1 MTKRPALL
9 LAATSALALSC
20 EPGCQKSLDPLLDQY
35 AGTFGSVVSI
45 PADDATAPTVTLVIP
60 DLGSGPVALTATSPP
75 LTVSL
80 SPSSNFFVIASAED
94 PDGVKEIGFRG
105 TYGVECITGDQFNQ
119 FSTGLQGPTEV
130 NPGTSGSAFTRRWV
144 PRLVDER
151 LLRCGP
157 GETRRRAT
165 ITLQAYG
172 RNFSGLTGQSG
183 SVTFTA
189 P

>member
-105 TYGVECITGDQFNQ
+105 TYGVECITGDQSINSLRGYRVRQ
-119 FSTGLQGPTEV
+119 RSTRAPAAV
-130 NPGTSGSAFTRRWV
+130 PSPGAGCLDWSTSACCVVDLGKRAGGRPSLCRRTAAI
-144 PRLVDER
+144 LV
-151 LLRCGP
+151 G
-157 GETRRRAT
+157 
-165 ITLQAYG
+165 
-172 RNFSGLTGQSG
+172 
-183 SVTFTA
+183 
-189 P
+189 